1 MGIKTSGL
9 DLLRADLAKLAD
21 AVGGDLPEKM
31 LDAGAEAAVQDWKE
45 GITAH
50 KHVDTGD
57 MLNSVG
63 VAPETRSGKKREI
76 YPLGTDRKGVRNAEK
91 AYVINYGRSKGSS
104 KRKKWKGWK
113 GSMGKGAN
121 SGIQGDRFVGKIQK
135 NAETSTYKAMA
146 RVFDEE
152 TQKIIK

>member
-31 LDAGAEAAVQDWKE
+31 LDAGAEAAAQDWKD

-63 VAPETRSGKKREI
+63 VAPETRTGRKREI

-91 AYVINYGRSKGSS
+91 AFVINYGRSKGSS
-104 KRKKWKGWK
+104 RRKKGK
-113 GSMGKGAN
+113 GSKMALK
-121 SGIQGDRFVGKIQK
+121 GDRFADKIQK
-135 NAETSTYKAMA
+135 NAEISTYKAMA

>member
-9 DLLRADLAKLAD
+9 DLLRDDLAKLAN

-31 LDAGAEAAVQDWKE
+31 LDAGVDAAVQDWKE
-45 GITAH
+45 GITTH

-63 VAPETRSGKKREI
+63 VAPETKTGRKREI
-76 YPLGTDRKGVRNAEK
+76 YPLGTDRKGERNAEK
-91 AYVINYGRSKGSS
+91 AFVLNYGRSKGLS
-104 KRKKWKGWK
+104 KRKK
-113 GSMGKGAN
+113 GKKSK
-121 SGIQGDRFVGKIQK
+121 SGLNGDRFVDDIQK
-135 NAETSTYKAMA
+135 NAELSTYKAMA